1 MRHNEGY
8 RRPTR
13 AWQPTDRQRQVLDAL
28 VEGKSNVDIGQRLGI
43 TVDGAK
49 WHVGELLAQTGCED
63 RQALARWWQER
74 RERRALGWWPLG
86 FAVPKP
92 ALAILVLAVVVG
104 AIAILGR
111 DDDGDEPSP
120 VVPEAL
126 DSARSATLWPEEAIE
141 VLAKRDPAPE
151 TCEPR
156 ERLDLRI
163 VSGDEL
169 RAQGLID
176 LGRVVY
182 AGHCPL
188 YVANRADR
196 TVAWLGGGGY
206 VGADFSRGR
215 GFGPCCTH
223 GIFAHAG
230 KEYSLTVYAP
240 NLQGN
245 QFRGLIWQDAGLVKV
260 ERAYE
265 HGTYLMLGLRE
276 WVEASPGAISKGPE
290 RRAALSSDG
299 HLFMEPEALRAS
311 TATNWITGESIDVT
325 KLTRVGR
332 LPLINGQAIRNDCY
346 ANDGYCSVFYDNGP
360 RMVSP
365 LAGQLRC
372 FDVADG
378 VAYLVDSGGFRLEFT
393 SFGGY
398 KFMPED
404 CEDHGVAPGDAL
416 PNATYVR
423 IRAFTP
429 DGHPLSLVATRDG
442 QLYMGEVALTLGCPC
457 EPRN

>member
-156 ERLDLRI
+156 ERLDLRMSRVMSCARR
-163 VSGDEL
+163 VSS
-169 RAQGLID
+169 IS
-176 LGRVVY
+176 
-182 AGHCPL
+182 
-188 YVANRADR
+188 
-196 TVAWLGGGGY
+196 
-206 VGADFSRGR
+206 GASCMQATARCTSRI
-215 GFGPCCTH
+215 GPT
-223 GIFAHAG
+223 
-230 KEYSLTVYAP
+230 EP
-240 NLQGN
+240 
-245 QFRGLIWQDAGLVKV
+245 
-260 ERAYE
+260 
-265 HGTYLMLGLRE
+265 
-276 WVEASPGAISKGPE
+276 SPGWAVAGTSAPTS
-290 RRAALSSDG
+290 RAAAASVPAARTASSRT
-299 HLFMEPEALRAS
+299 RARS
-311 TATNWITGESIDVT
+311 T
-325 KLTRVGR
+325 R
-332 LPLINGQAIRNDCY
+332 
-346 ANDGYCSVFYDNGP
+346 
-360 RMVSP
+360 
-365 LAGQLRC
+365 
-372 FDVADG
+372 
-378 VAYLVDSGGFRLEFT
+378 
-393 SFGGY
+393 
-398 KFMPED
+398 
-404 CEDHGVAPGDAL
+404 
-416 PNATYVR
+416 
-423 IRAFTP
+423 
-429 DGHPLSLVATRDG
+429 
-442 QLYMGEVALTLGCPC
+442 
-457 EPRN
+457 